1 MYLCFTN
8 LVDVFVK
15 LSSFLCILVVS
26 IHGDCSKTGPAT
38 LLALDG
44 VEESLAARDS
54 QVRGVAGVA
63 GVAGLSMCSFPPVIN
78 RGNAKSPTIWRFT
91 MV

>member
-1 MYLCFTN
+1 M
-8 LVDVFVK
+8 
-15 LSSFLCILVVS
+15 VS
-26 IHGDCSKTGPAT
+26 IHHGDCSKTGPAT

-54 QVRGVAGVA
+54 QVAGWRGGGVVE
-63 GVAGLSMCSFPPVIN
+63 VAGLSMCSFPPVIN
-78 RGNAKSPTIWRFT
+78 RGNAKSPTIWRFK